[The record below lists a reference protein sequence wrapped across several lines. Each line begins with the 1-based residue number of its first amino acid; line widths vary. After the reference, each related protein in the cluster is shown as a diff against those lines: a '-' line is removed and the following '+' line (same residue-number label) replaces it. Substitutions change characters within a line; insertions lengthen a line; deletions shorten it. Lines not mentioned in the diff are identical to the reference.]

1 MAEYKNASK
10 IIGVQ
15 FSILSPEEIRRN
27 SVVEVTS
34 RDTYINNKP
43 VIGGLFDPRMGVL
56 EPGSICPTDGLT
68 YIDTPGYFGHIEL
81 ARPVFFVHHIK
92 EIMKICRSVCFKC
105 SKLLINKNQHKH
117 ILSRDNDSRWNY
129 VCALASKIKRCGE
142 LTDDGCG
149 CKQPEK
155 IKLEGMS
162 TIIASWSAMTD
173 NDQSVD
179 LKLTPESILK
189 IFKRISDDDIHFMG
203 FSPTWSKPEWM
214 ICQVLP
220 VAPVGVRPSVK
231 LDAQQRSE
239 DDLTHIYSNIIKT
252 NNYLK
257 EKLALPDTNPNVI
270 EMSLETLQHSIAM
283 ISNNKIK
290 GVAPMAQRSG
300 RPLQCISGRINGKNG
315 RIRGNLM
322 GKRVDYSARSV
333 ITGDPN
339 LSIQQLG
346 VPLKIAKNI
355 TKPVVVNER
364 NRMFLLK
371 MVQNGPEEYPGA
383 KILERKNGENVSLR
397 YVDRGSI
404 ELNNGDIVH
413 RHMLDGDMC
422 LFNRQPS
429 LHRPSMMG
437 HVAKI
442 MKVGDTFRMNVGDT
456 KPYNADFDGDE
467 MNLHFPQNVVAETEL
482 RHLAAVPYQIISAE
496 NNTPIIGIFQDSL
509 LGSYRFTRNNTKMT
523 TRTAMNLL
531 MSFSR
536 VDVEGLKDPLNELTS
551 FQVLSQILP
560 KMSLKYKTSLFDD
573 DVDNFETSNNV
584 LEIKNGKLIRGQ
596 FDKSVLGSSS
606 KSIIHRICNDY
617 GNMACANFNDD
628 LQNIITEYMKT
639 SAFSVGISDLIANK
653 KTQTDIVEVIEQ
665 QKQDVQKVIDKVH
678 LGIFENNTA
687 QSNMKE
693 FETQVNNILNK
704 ATEISGNKGRK
715 SLNSN
720 NRFVMI
726 VASGSKGTALNIS
739 QMISCLGQQN
749 VDAKRIPY
757 GFDSRTL
764 PHYCKFDDSPTA
776 RGFIENSYISGLT
789 APELFFHAM
798 GGRIGLI
805 DTAVKTS
812 QTGYIQRRLI
822 KGLEDL
828 KVEYDM
834 TVRNNKGKI
843 IQFEYGEDGFDSM
856 KVENQSIPLCSMSI
870 EDIYRHYDI
879 DGINDQK
886 KIHHIYTKA
895 ALKRMKIQK
904 EETKNLCK
912 TYINTMIDNR
922 DNLVSNLFKFKN
934 ENGVRLPVAFQYIIG
949 NINGQLNLTKDSAV
963 DITPL
968 EAFKLIEEYYNK
980 LNEVHC
986 IKTTELFKIMYFY
999 YLSPRELL
1007 VSKRFHRDGLVML
1020 LETILLKFK
1029 EAIVHPG
1036 EMVGVVAGQ
1045 SVGAPTT
1052 QLTLNSVTY
1061 ETEIVVRD
1069 KIGVIT
1075 KHQIGDFIENGI
1087 KKSPK
1092 IDFNETQDTT
1102 YAEMLDYYEVPCAN
1116 ELGDTVWKRVEAV
1129 TRHPVVN
1136 KDGTNSM
1143 LRIKTKGN
1151 REVIATK
1158 AKSFLQLVDGKIQD
1172 VNGDQLKVGDYLPA
1186 SRKSLDYNEVF
1197 TLDLRKVLPPNEYM
1211 YTSEIEKAK
1220 KVMNTRNWWKN
1231 NQSTTFTLPYSRC
1244 DSAKRVLDG
1253 KGQVQYVSGMVYT
1266 KTNNI
1271 CNYEIPERIELD
1283 YDFGYLIGAYAAE
1296 GCVTRHQ
1303 ISISNNDQNYF
1314 VPIQRLCKKFNITT
1328 KIYVHNN
1335 KGNDGWTSTDI
1346 RIYNT
1351 LLTQLVVK
1359 MSGRHS
1365 HNKKLSSHIVFS
1377 NRQCI
1382 LGFLDAYISGD
1393 GCVHQ
1398 HKRRYG
1404 TVTES
1409 ISITSTSRN
1418 LLVDTM
1424 VMMKN
1429 IGITGHITKNRL
1441 VTSNNRG
1448 TLPENIRV
1456 TYNLDIRNKQSQK
1469 LAKILN
1475 LTVKDKQ
1482 EKMLLLLNR
1491 EFKIDNR
1498 TFDDKFFPNVVNGEL
1513 SMEERCGRMND
1524 LEFDEIVS
1532 IEEVSNTTPYA
1543 YDLTVETTRN
1553 FDIYNG
1559 LCLRDTFHN
1568 SGTSSKSNVTRGV
1581 PRIEEILRLTK
1592 NPKNP
1597 SMTIYLKPEDE
1608 VLQGRADM
1616 YTKRMELTKLV
1627 DVVKS
1632 IQICFD
1638 PSEKSTTILE
1648 DRQLLEE
1655 FYEFEN
1661 MVNECNGSMNSEES
1675 AKSKWVI
1682 RIEIDPEIL
1691 LDKGITMDDIHFA
1704 ISNSHFKNDAQC
1716 VFSDYNTKSKLIFRI
1731 RMKSAIIHKGKK
1743 SNAQDSLDQS
1753 DHIYLLKN
1761 FQDQLLNNIV
1771 LRGVSSIKNCLVR
1784 KLQNNVIKE
1793 DGKYVKKELYVLDTT
1808 GSNLLDTLSLD
1819 FIDFKR
1825 THSNDIREIF
1835 DVLGIEAARQ
1845 SIYNELNEVME
1856 FSGVYINHH
1865 HSSLLCDRMTCNK
1878 DLVSIFRSGL
1888 LNDNIGPLAKAT
1900 FEVHT
1905 EVLLK
1910 AARHADIDHMR
1921 GVSANVLTGQYG
1933 CYGTSAF
1940 QLVLD
1945 INAFTNIDNVVIDN
1959 QSVDLFSK
1967 LNINQN
1973 DEEPCSMRNIEI
1985 VNNISKIQETSNHI
1999 CDDNYDM
2006 GF

>member
-1 MAEYKNASK
+1 
-10 IIGVQ
+10 
-15 FSILSPEEIRRN
+15 
-27 SVVEVTS
+27 
-34 RDTYINNKP
+34 

-92 EIMKICRSVCFKC
+92 EIMKICKSVCFKC
-105 SKLLINKNQHKH
+105 SKLRINKEQHKH
-117 ILSRDNDSRWNY
+117 ILTKDADARWTY
-129 VCALASKIKRCGE
+129 VSELAAKVKRCGE
-142 LTDDGCG
+142 VTDDGCG
-149 CKQPEK
+149 CKQPDK

-162 TIIASWSAMTD
+162 TIIATWSSLNAAD
-173 NDQSVD
+173 GDKSVD

-189 IFKRISDDDIHFMG
+189 IFKRISDDDINFMG
-203 FSPTWSKPEWM
+203 FSPVWSRPEWM

-257 EKLALPDTNPNVI
+257 EKMLLPDTNPNVI

-322 GKRVDYSARSV
+322 GKRVDFSARSV

-364 NRMFLLK
+364 NRNFLLK

-383 KILERKNGENVSLR
+383 KILERKNGENISLR
-397 YVDRGSI
+397 YVDRSSI
-404 ELNNGDIVH
+404 ELRNGDTVH

-437 HVAKI
+437 HIAKI

-467 MNLHFPQNVVAETEL
+467 MNLHFAQNVVAETEL

-509 LGSYRFTRNNTKMT
+509 LGSYRFTRKNIKMS
-523 TRTAMNLL
+523 TRDAMNLL

-536 VDVEGLKDPLNELTS
+536 VDVDALKTNNHELTS

-573 DVDNFETSNNV
+573 EVDDPKSSNNM
-584 LEIKNGKLIRGQ
+584 LEIQNGQLIRGQ
-596 FDKSVLGSSS
+596 FDKSVLGSST
-606 KSIIHRICNDY
+606 KSIIHRICNDF

-639 SAFSVGISDLIANK
+639 SAFSVGISDLIADK
-653 KTQTDIVEVIEQ
+653 KTQSDIIEVIDQ

-687 QSNMKE
+687 QNNMKE

-715 SLNSN
+715 SLSAN

-856 KVENQSIPLCSMSI
+856 KVENQSIPLCGMSI

-879 DGINDQK
+879 DGINDEK
-886 KIHHIYTKA
+886 KTIHIYTKET
-895 ALKRMKIQK
+895 LTRITKQK
-904 EETKNLCK
+904 KETKLKCK
-912 TYINTMIDNR
+912 SYIDTMIENR
-922 DNLVSNLFKFKN
+922 DNLVENLFKMKN
-934 ENGVRLPVAFQYIIG
+934 ENGVRLPVGFQYIIG
-949 NINGQLNLTKDSAV
+949 NIHGQLNLTKDSAV
-963 DITPL
+963 NITPL
-968 EAFKLIEEYYNK
+968 EAFKLIEKYYEK
-980 LNEVHC
+980 LNAIHC
-986 IKTTELFKIMYFY
+986 VKTTELFKIMYFY
-999 YLSPRELL
+999 YLSPRDLL
-1007 VSKRFHRDGLVML
+1007 VVKRFHKDGLVLL
-1020 LETILLKFK
+1020 LETILLKFR

-1052 QLTLNSVTY
+1052 QLTLNSVTF

-1069 KIGVIT
+1069 KVGVIT

-1087 KKSPK
+1087 KQSSK
-1092 IDFNETQDTT
+1092 IDFNESQDTT

-1116 ELGDTVWKRVEAV
+1116 ESGDTVWKRIEAV

-1136 KDGTNSM
+1136 KDGTNTM
-1143 LRIKTKGN
+1143 LLIKTKGN

-1186 SRKSLDYNEVF
+1186 SRKSLEFKKNDVF
-1197 TLDLRKVLPPNEYM
+1197 PKST
-1211 YTSEIEKAK
+1211 IE
-1220 KVMNTRNWWKN
+1220 MDF
-1231 NQSTTFTLPYSRC
+1231 S
-1244 DSAKRVLDG
+1244 
-1253 KGQVQYVSGMVYT
+1253 
-1266 KTNNI
+1266 
-1271 CNYEIPERIELD
+1271 
-1283 YDFGYLIGAYAAE
+1283 FGYLVGSLAF
-1296 GCVTRHQ
+1296 G
-1303 ISISNNDQNYF
+1303 SNEINHICNTQN
-1314 VPIQRLCKKFNITT
+1314 
-1328 KIYVHNN
+1328 KIAF
-1335 KGNDGWTSTDI
+1335 K
-1346 RIYNT
+1346 
-1351 LLTQLVVK
+1351 L
-1359 MSGRHS
+1359 SGRGRPD
-1365 HNKKLSSHIVFS
+1365 KKISTEFVFS
-1377 NRQCI
+1377 NEKCI
-1382 LGFLDAYISGD
+1382 LGFLNAVSTKHTND
-1393 GCVHQ
+1393 C
-1398 HKRRYG
+1398 
-1404 TVTES
+1404 TT
-1409 ISITSTSRN
+1409 ITSTSREQ
-1418 LLVDTM
+1418 LIDIM
-1424 VMMKN
+1424 VMLKN
-1429 IGITGHITKNRL
+1429 INIVGHISKKNDSLYELSIRDDD
-1441 VTSNNRG
+1441 SNN
-1448 TLPENIRV
+1448 I
-1456 TYNLDIRNKQSQK
+1456 
-1469 LAKILN
+1469 
-1475 LTVKDKQ
+1475 
-1482 EKMLLLLNR
+1482 
-1491 EFKIDNR
+1491 
-1498 TFDDKFFPNVVNGEL
+1498 FPNVVNGEL
-1513 SMEERCGRMND
+1513 TMEERSGRMID

-1543 YDLTVETTRN
+1543 YDLTVEETRN

-1597 SMTIYLKPEDE
+1597 SMTVYLKPEDE
-1608 VLQGRADM
+1608 IIQDRADI
-1616 YTKRMELTKLV
+1616 YTKKMELTKLA
-1627 DVVKS
+1627 DVVKT

-1638 PSEKSTTILE
+1638 PSEKSTTIVD

-1655 FYEFEN
+1655 FYEFEK
-1661 MVNECNGSMNSEES
+1661 MVKECSGDADGEVST
-1675 AKSKWVI
+1675 KSKWVI
-1682 RIEIDPEIL
+1682 RIEIDPEVL

-1704 ISNSHFKNDAQC
+1704 ISNSHYKNEAQC
-1716 VFSDYNTKSKLIFRI
+1716 VFADYNSKSKLIFRI
-1731 RMKSAIIHKGKK
+1731 RMKNTLKRKLVES
-1743 SNAQDSLDQS
+1743 SDQS
-1753 DHIYLLKN
+1753 DDIYLLKN

-1784 KLQNNVIKE
+1784 KLQNNLVKE
-1793 DGKYVKKELYVLDTT
+1793 DGKFVKKELYVLDTT
-1808 GSNLLDTLSLD
+1808 GSNLMETLALD
-1819 FIDFKR
+1819 FIDFRR

-1945 INAFTNIDNVVIDN
+1945 MEAFTKDVNIVEENELNVNDNN
-1959 QSVDLFSK
+1959 QTR
-1967 LNINQN
+1967 
-1973 DEEPCSMRNIEI
+1973 EELCSLKNMKI
-1985 VNNISKIQETSNHI
+1985 VNNISGITEIQSFV
-1999 CDDNYDM
+1999 CDDNYDI

>member
-1 MAEYKNASK
+1 MTEYKNASK

-15 FSILSPEEIRRN
+15 FSILSPDEIRRN

-92 EIMKICRSVCFKC
+92 EIMKICKSVCFKC
-105 SKLLINKNQHKH
+105 SKLRINKEQHKH
-117 ILSRDNDSRWNY
+117 ILTKDADARWTY
-129 VCALASKIKRCGE
+129 VSELAAKVKRCGE
-142 LTDDGCG
+142 VTDDGCG
-149 CKQPEK
+149 CKQPDK

-162 TIIASWSAMTD
+162 TIIATWSSLNAAD
-173 NDQSVD
+173 GDKSVD

-189 IFKRISDDDIHFMG
+189 IFKRISDDDINFMG
-203 FSPTWSKPEWM
+203 FSPVWSRPEWM

-257 EKLALPDTNPNVI
+257 EKMLLPDTNPNVI

-322 GKRVDYSARSV
+322 GKRVDFSARSV

-364 NRMFLLK
+364 NRNFLLK

-383 KILERKNGENVSLR
+383 KILERKNGENISLR
-397 YVDRGSI
+397 YVDRSSI
-404 ELNNGDIVH
+404 ELRNGDTVH

-437 HVAKI
+437 HIAKI

-467 MNLHFPQNVVAETEL
+467 MNLHFAQNVVAETEL

-509 LGSYRFTRNNTKMT
+509 LGSYRFTRKNIKMS
-523 TRTAMNLL
+523 TRDAMNLL

-536 VDVEGLKDPLNELTS
+536 VDVDALKTNNHELTS

-573 DVDNFETSNNV
+573 EVDDPKSSNNM
-584 LEIKNGKLIRGQ
+584 LEIQNGQLIRGQ
-596 FDKSVLGSSS
+596 FDKSVLGSST
-606 KSIIHRICNDY
+606 KSIIHRICNDF

-639 SAFSVGISDLIANK
+639 SAFSVGISDLIADK
-653 KTQTDIVEVIEQ
+653 KTQSDIIEVIDQ

-687 QSNMKE
+687 QNNMKE

-715 SLNSN
+715 SLSAN

-856 KVENQSIPLCSMSI
+856 KVENQSIPLCGMSI

-879 DGINDQK
+879 DGINDEK
-886 KIHHIYTKA
+886 KTIHIYTKET
-895 ALKRMKIQK
+895 LTRITKQK
-904 EETKNLCK
+904 KETKLKCK
-912 TYINTMIDNR
+912 SYIDTMIENR
-922 DNLVSNLFKFKN
+922 DNLVENLFKMKN
-934 ENGVRLPVAFQYIIG
+934 ENGVRLPVGFQYIIG
-949 NINGQLNLTKDSAV
+949 NIHGQLNLTKDSAV
-963 DITPL
+963 NITPL
-968 EAFKLIEEYYNK
+968 EAFKLIEKYYEK
-980 LNEVHC
+980 LNAIHC
-986 IKTTELFKIMYFY
+986 VKTTELFKIMYFY
-999 YLSPRELL
+999 YLSPRDLL
-1007 VSKRFHRDGLVML
+1007 VFKRFHKDGLVLL
-1020 LETILLKFK
+1020 LETILLKFR

-1052 QLTLNSVTY
+1052 QLTLNSVTF

-1069 KIGVIT
+1069 KVGVIT

-1087 KKSPK
+1087 KQSSK
-1092 IDFNETQDTT
+1092 IDFNESQDTT

-1116 ELGDTVWKRVEAV
+1116 ESGDTVWKRIEAV

-1136 KDGTNSM
+1136 KDGTNTM
-1143 LRIKTKGN
+1143 LLIKTKGN

-1186 SRKSLDYNEVF
+1186 SRKSLEFKKNDVF
-1197 TLDLRKVLPPNEYM
+1197 PKST
-1211 YTSEIEKAK
+1211 IE
-1220 KVMNTRNWWKN
+1220 MDF
-1231 NQSTTFTLPYSRC
+1231 S
-1244 DSAKRVLDG
+1244 
-1253 KGQVQYVSGMVYT
+1253 
-1266 KTNNI
+1266 
-1271 CNYEIPERIELD
+1271 
-1283 YDFGYLIGAYAAE
+1283 FGYLVGSLAF
-1296 GCVTRHQ
+1296 G
-1303 ISISNNDQNYF
+1303 SNEINHICNTQN
-1314 VPIQRLCKKFNITT
+1314 
-1328 KIYVHNN
+1328 KIAF
-1335 KGNDGWTSTDI
+1335 K
-1346 RIYNT
+1346 
-1351 LLTQLVVK
+1351 L
-1359 MSGRHS
+1359 SGRGRPD
-1365 HNKKLSSHIVFS
+1365 KKISTEFVFS
-1377 NRQCI
+1377 NEKCI
-1382 LGFLDAYISGD
+1382 LGFLNAVSTKHTND
-1393 GCVHQ
+1393 C
-1398 HKRRYG
+1398 
-1404 TVTES
+1404 TT
-1409 ISITSTSRN
+1409 ITSTSREQ
-1418 LLVDTM
+1418 LIDIM
-1424 VMMKN
+1424 VMLKN
-1429 IGITGHITKNRL
+1429 INIVGHISKKNDSLYELSIRDDD
-1441 VTSNNRG
+1441 SNN
-1448 TLPENIRV
+1448 I
-1456 TYNLDIRNKQSQK
+1456 
-1469 LAKILN
+1469 
-1475 LTVKDKQ
+1475 
-1482 EKMLLLLNR
+1482 
-1491 EFKIDNR
+1491 
-1498 TFDDKFFPNVVNGEL
+1498 FPNVVNGEL
-1513 SMEERCGRMND
+1513 TMEERSGRMID

-1543 YDLTVETTRN
+1543 YDLTVEETRN

-1597 SMTIYLKPEDE
+1597 SMTVYLKPEDE
-1608 VLQGRADM
+1608 IIQDRADI
-1616 YTKRMELTKLV
+1616 YTKKMELTKLA
-1627 DVVKS
+1627 DVVKT

-1638 PSEKSTTILE
+1638 PSEKSTTIVD

-1655 FYEFEN
+1655 FYEFEK
-1661 MVNECNGSMNSEES
+1661 MVKECSGDADGEVST
-1675 AKSKWVI
+1675 KSKWVI
-1682 RIEIDPEIL
+1682 RIEIDPEVL

-1704 ISNSHFKNDAQC
+1704 ISNSHYKNEAQC
-1716 VFSDYNTKSKLIFRI
+1716 VFADYNSKSKLIFRI
-1731 RMKSAIIHKGKK
+1731 RMKNTLKRKLVES
-1743 SNAQDSLDQS
+1743 SDQS
-1753 DHIYLLKN
+1753 DDIYLLKN

-1784 KLQNNVIKE
+1784 KLQNNLVKE
-1793 DGKYVKKELYVLDTT
+1793 DGKFVKKELYVLDTT
-1808 GSNLLDTLSLD
+1808 GSNLMETLALD
-1819 FIDFKR
+1819 FIDFRR

-1945 INAFTNIDNVVIDN
+1945 MEAFTKDVNIVEENELNVNDNN
-1959 QSVDLFSK
+1959 QTR
-1967 LNINQN
+1967 
-1973 DEEPCSMRNIEI
+1973 EELCSLKNMKI
-1985 VNNISKIQETSNHI
+1985 VNNISGITEIQSFV
-1999 CDDNYDM
+1999 CDDNYDI

>member
-1 MAEYKNASK
+1 MTEYKNASK

-92 EIMKICRSVCFKC
+92 EIMKICRCVCFKC

-117 ILSRDNDSRWNY
+117 ILLKDGDTRWNY
-129 VCALASKIKRCGE
+129 VSGLATKIKRCGE

-173 NDQSVD
+173 TDQSLDV
-179 LKLTPESILK
+179 KLTPESILK
-189 IFKRISDDDIHFMG
+189 IFKRISDDDINFMG
-203 FSPTWSKPEWM
+203 FSPTFSRPEWM

-257 EKLALPDTNPNVI
+257 EKLLLPDTNPNVI

-322 GKRVDYSARSV
+322 GKRVDFSARSV

-346 VPLKIAKNI
+346 VPMKIAKNI
-355 TKPVVVNER
+355 TKPVVVNDR
-364 NRMFLLK
+364 NRNFLLK

-383 KILERKNGENVSLR
+383 KILERKNGENISLR
-397 YVDRGSI
+397 YVDRNSI
-404 ELNNGDIVH
+404 ELRNGDTVH

-437 HVAKI
+437 HIAKI

-467 MNLHFPQNVVAETEL
+467 MNLHFAQNVVAETEL

-509 LGSYRFTRNNTKMT
+509 LGSYRFTRRDTKMS
-523 TRTAMNLL
+523 TRDAMNLL
-531 MSFSR
+531 MSFPR
-536 VDVEGLKDPLNELTS
+536 VDVEALKDPRHELTS

-560 KMSLKYKTSLFDD
+560 KMSLKYKTGLFDD
-573 DVDNFETSNNV
+573 DIDNPETSNNI
-584 LEIKNGKLIRGQ
+584 LEIKNGKLLRGQ
-596 FDKSVLGSSS
+596 FDKSVLGSST
-606 KSIIHRICNDY
+606 KSIIHRICNDF

-639 SAFSVGISDLIANK
+639 SAFSVGISDLIADK
-653 KTQTDIVEVIEQ
+653 KTQSDIIEVIEQ

-687 QSNMKE
+687 QNNMKE

-715 SLNSN
+715 SLNAN

-757 GFDSRTL
+757 GFDNRTL

-834 TVRNNKGKI
+834 TVRNNKGKV

-856 KVENQSIPLCSMSI
+856 KVENQNIPLCGMSI
-870 EDIYRHYDI
+870 EDIYRHHDI
-879 DGINDQK
+879 DGINDEK
-886 KIHHIYTKA
+886 KIQHIYTKQVI
-895 ALKRMKIQK
+895 KRMKTQK
-904 EETKNLCK
+904 EETKMLCK
-912 TYINTMIDNR
+912 SYIDTMIDNR
-922 DNLVSNLFKFKN
+922 DKLVENLFKFKN
-934 ENGVRLPVAFQYIIG
+934 ENGVRLPVGFQYIIG
-949 NINGQLNLTKDSAV
+949 NIQGQLNLTKDSAV

-968 EAFKLIEEYYNK
+968 EAFKLIEEYYDK
-980 LNEVHC
+980 LNTTHC
-986 IKTTELFKIMYFY
+986 VKTTDLFKILYFY

-1007 VSKRFHRDGLVML
+1007 VFKRFHRDGLVLL
-1020 LETILLKFK
+1020 LETILLKFR

-1069 KIGVIT
+1069 KVGVIT

-1087 KKSPK
+1087 KQSSK
-1092 IDFNETQDTT
+1092 IDFNEAQNTT
-1102 YAEMLDYYEVPCAN
+1102 YAEMLNYYEVPCAN
-1116 ELGDTVWKRVEAV
+1116 ETGDTVWKRIEAV

-1136 KDGTNSM
+1136 KDGTNTM
-1143 LRIKTKGN
+1143 LLIKTKGN

-1158 AKSFLQLVDGKIQD
+1158 AKSFLQLIDGKIQD

-1186 SRKSLDYNEVF
+1186 SRKTLESSEVL
-1197 TLDLRKVLPPNEYM
+1197 TLDLHKVLNER
-1211 YTSEIEKAK
+1211 E
-1220 KVMNTRNWWKN
+1220 
-1231 NQSTTFTLPYSRC
+1231 
-1244 DSAKRVLDG
+1244 
-1253 KGQVQYVSGMVYT
+1253 QVQYKSGMVYYT

-1283 YDFGYLIGAYAAE
+1283 YDFGYLIGAYAAV
-1296 GCVTRHQ
+1296 GCATAHQ

-1314 VPIQRLCKKFNITT
+1314 IPIQRLCEKFNITS
-1328 KIYVHNN
+1328 KIQHYQDNGKV
-1335 KGNDGWTSTDI
+1335 GWTSTYI
-1346 RIYNT
+1346 RIRNI
-1351 LLTQLVVK
+1351 LLTQIVVK
-1359 MSGRHS
+1359 MSGQHD
-1365 HNKKLSSHIVFS
+1365 HNKKLSSDIVFS
-1377 NRQCI
+1377 NRHCI
-1382 LGFLDAYISGD
+1382 SGFLDAYISGE
-1393 GCVHQ
+1393 GCLHE
-1398 HKRRYG
+1398 HKRDYG
-1404 TVTES
+1404 SSNIIEN
-1409 ISITSTSRN
+1409 ISMTSTSRH
-1418 LLVDTM
+1418 LLVDVM

-1429 IGITGHITKNRL
+1429 IGVTGHINKTRF
-1441 VTSNNRG
+1441 VTINNRG
-1448 TLPENIRV
+1448 ALPENVYHLSVI
-1456 TYNLDIRNKQSQK
+1456 NKESQK
-1469 LAKILN
+1469 LAKLLN

-1482 EKMLLLLNR
+1482 DKLQLLLNCD
-1491 EFKIDNR
+1491 FGNGTSTSDY
-1498 TFDDKFFPNVVNGEL
+1498 KFFPNVVNGEL
-1513 SMEERCGRMND
+1513 LMENRCGRMID

-1543 YDLTVETTRN
+1543 YDLTVEDTRN

-1597 SMTIYLKPEDE
+1597 SMTVYLKPEDE
-1608 VLQGRADM
+1608 ISQDRADI
-1616 YTKRMELTKLV
+1616 YTKKMELTKLV

-1638 PSEKSTTILE
+1638 PSEKSTTIVD

-1655 FYEFEN
+1655 FYEFEKL
-1661 MVNECNGSMNSEES
+1661 VQECNGDNTTEES
-1675 AKSKWVI
+1675 LKSKWVI

-1704 ISNSHFKNDAQC
+1704 ISNSQFKNDALC
-1716 VFSDYNTKSKLIFRI
+1716 VFSDYNSKSKLIFRI
-1731 RMKSAIIHKGKK
+1731 RMKTAVLHKGKK
-1743 SNAQDSLDQS
+1743 NNTQDSLDQS
-1753 DHIYLLKN
+1753 DDIYMLKN

-1784 KLQNNVIKE
+1784 KLQNNVVK
-1793 DGKYVKKELYVLDTT
+1793 DNGKYIKKELYVLDTT
-1808 GSNLLDTLSLD
+1808 GSNLMETLALD

-1910 AARHADIDHMR
+1910 AARHADLDHMR

-1945 INAFTNIDNVVIDN
+1945 INAYTNIESTNHDEEKVN
-1959 QSVDLFSK
+1959 LFSK
-1967 LNINQN
+1967 LQINKN
-1973 DEEPCSMRNIEI
+1973 VDEPCSMKNIEI
-1985 VNNISKIQETSNHI
+1985 INNISRIKETAGDL
-1999 CDDNYDM
+1999 CDDDYDV